1 MTTQRDTRRIHRA
14 AWAFALLVTL
24 MGCPYANAHKVHH
37 HLTAAPAET
46 STPNVSVRDLVR
58 VFRQT
63 GDDRLLDRAW
73 TLAKPALESAN
84 TTALIDAAVVAQ
96 ARHNF
101 DGALQLLDRA
111 LEIQPNLDQAWLLKA
126 SVHLVRG
133 ETDDAAHA
141 CRELNHSPLLVTTT
155 CSARV
160 AIARGDDADALRKLT
175 AVLAAIDETRAE
187 PDPYAWALSA
197 AGDAAT
203 SGDAE
208 RAIAFYRRSLRIV
221 DSAQV
226 RAALI
231 DVLLAENQIQAAAEA
246 LPKQRSHSLALN
258 VRRMIVG
265 QRLEQA
271 SARHGRGA
279 SQRPID
285 HVGQHGRDIEAADH
299 RFRHW
304 IADGDW
310 THAREMARFYLDVL
324 ERPALAQTIA
334 QANLSLQQEREDLL
348 LARRTGILATCNTC

>member
-1 MTTQRDTRRIHRA
+1 MTTQRDARRIHRSV
-14 AWAFALLVTL
+14 WRFTLLVAL
-24 MGCPYANAHKVHH
+24 MGCSYANAHKVHH
-37 HLTAAPAET
+37 HPAVPAEA
-46 STPNVSVRDLVR
+46 SSADESVRDLIR

-73 TLAKPALESAN
+73 TLAEPALESAN

-96 ARHNF
+96 ARHDF

-111 LEIQPNLDQAWLLKA
+111 HEIQPNLDQAWLLKA

-133 ETDDAAHA
+133 KTDDAAHA

-160 AIARGDDADALRKLT
+160 AIARGDDANALRKLT

-203 SGDAE
+203 SSDAAH
-208 RAIAFYRRSLRIV
+208 AIAFYRRSLSIV
-221 DSAQV
+221 DNAQV

-231 DVLLAENQIQAAAEA
+231 DVLLAGNQIQAAAAA

-271 SARHGRGA
+271 RHRQGA
-279 SQRPID
+279 SHSPID
-285 HVGQHGRDIEAADH
+285 HAGEHDRDIEAADH

-334 QANLSLQQEREDLL
+334 QTNLSLQREREDLL
-348 LARRTGILATCNTC
+348 LAQRTGVLATCNTC